1 MNALPGSLRDSPEGF
16 ADRQGDKLMYETQVV
31 HWPPNNLEQYD
42 LIFHFADLTL
52 EGLRL
57 IIDDAIVQ
65 RLNRAAGNLAF
76 NATFSHQERKKP
88 EIPEEP
94 DEPARPDDQTRQ
106 DQQDRQPEHELLCT
120 VPSTEPSG
128 ANVVDVSGAL
138 HDAVSSISDVD
149 EMRFTFVGTNLTFV
163 HTPARRVVPPPHYE

>member
-1 MNALPGSLRDSPEGF
+1 
-16 ADRQGDKLMYETQVV
+16 MYETQVV
-31 HWPPNNLEQYD
+31 HWPPDNLEQYD

-88 EIPEEP
+88 ERPEEP

-120 VPSTEPSG
+120 VPSTELPKT
-128 ANVVDVSGAL
+128 NIVDLAGAL
-138 HDAVSSISDVD
+138 HGVVTSISDVR
-149 EMRFTFVGTNLTFV
+149 EMRFTFWGDNLSFIR
-163 HTPARRVVPPPHYE
+163 TPVRRIQLPPHYG